1 MPAAYVKAY
10 LKRNTTDAADAGAI
24 CEAVTHPTMPYVAV
38 KGQQERQQVSFSE
51 LVTCSPGNEH
61 NQSMPYAGHMAERG
75 LVAAAGAKSCTKLIE
90 TVRD

>member
-1 MPAAYVKAY
+1 MRKCALLGTGDRGDGAHVRLMPAAYVKAY

-51 LVTCSPGNEH
+51 L
-61 NQSMPYAGHMAERG
+61 
-75 LVAAAGAKSCTKLIE
+75 
-90 TVRD
+90 